1 VCSKLRSVD
10 AEFFDL
16 EVYAMYKAAH
26 ELLGERTWRM
36 VWRSGEIVFEEL
48 EGRLNVRGDDVLV
61 AIKKIADYLQKVGYV
76 KHIRVREVKEDEFE
90 YEMKDSVIIRGTQRL
105 IGEGAVPAH
114 ISTTV
119 MLAMLKKIFGL
130 KATLIGEPIFHEDG
144 RAVERWRLTRI
155 TETPDENSLL

>member
-76 KHIRVREVKEDEFE
+76 KDIGVREVKEDEFE

-130 KATLIGEPIFHEDG
+130 KATLIGEPTFHEDG

-155 TETPDENSLL
+155 TETPHENSLS